1 MADNTKV
8 MSSIKKFLLKLK
20 AVDELP
26 EELAQDALEMTEEVK
41 DALEEENNFEEK
53 KELEKETEDGC
64 GVKDE
69 DEEKNIEKT
78 VEDSIVKVLRKYGVI
93 RDSAMKSLDELEEEC
108 DIVTDEDSEEEVTV
122 DPEVI
127 NNDSA
132 RRELIRQ
139 IKPVIAGVKDSKQ
152 RKLLSDAFAKA
163 LKMQKNTTVDYAAI
177 EAIKKSNAKDSIPNT
192 NANVDLG
199 LEWAKKFN
207 PHYKED

>member
-8 MSSIKKFLLKLK
+8 MGSIKKFLLKLK

-192 NANVDLG
+192 NDNADLG